1 MEHWVEL
8 GTLHFYQ
15 LEMFRESSQ
24 GNKRRELE
32 AIAYG
37 NYAKE
42 HMRMCH
48 MRIRMA

>member
-15 LEMFRESSQ
+15 LKMFRESSQ

-32 AIAYG
+32 AITYG
-37 NYAKE
+37 NYMKE
-42 HMRMCH
+42 RQL
-48 MRIRMA
+48 